1 MASRSSAFHQSL
13 QRSRL
18 IMGIEKASFGG
29 LVFASSFCLVAR
41 SYWGVPII
49 LLLYLLAKWLTKGD
63 AQFVEVFFK
72 YLNEEHVYDA
82 TPRMSD
88 YKSRPK
94 GWGRDLP
101 L

>member
-1 MASRSSAFHQSL
+1 
-13 QRSRL
+13 
-18 IMGIEKASFGG
+18 MGIEKASFGG
-29 LVFASSFCLVAR
+29 LVFASSFCLGAR

-49 LLLYLLAKWLTKGD
+49 VILYLLAKWLTKRDG
-63 AQFVEVFFK
+63 QFIEVFFK

-82 TPRMSD
+82 TPRASD

-94 GWGRDLP
+94 GWGKDLP